1 MIEPRP
7 DAEQSNEARAGS
19 AWLCLIGW
27 REELPLPEAVADAV
41 NEPGTRIRAID
52 EGTLRAFVLESDGEP
67 AASWPAVH
75 AGLIAATAAAAAV
88 IPTRAGC
95 RFRSVSGVRAML
107 RDHEELLGL
116 ALENVAGASEFRISV
131 RCPEIAGDAD
141 ATVAGRGRILDSVLA
156 PLQEVSRAS
165 CRRRI
170 RTPRA
175 PGAMAQW
182 SFLVADEDREA
193 FLAAAQVAS
202 DDVAAVGLDLECSGP
217 GIPEGFVPRV
227 MVA

>member
-1 MIEPRP
+1 MIEPRC
-7 DAEQSNEARAGS
+7 DAEESNDAHAGT

-27 REELPLPEAVADAV
+27 REELLLPEALTDAEH
-41 NEPGTRIRAID
+41 EPGTRIRAID
-52 EGTLRAFVLESDGEP
+52 EGRLRAIVLESDREP
-67 AASWPAVH
+67 GASWPAVH
-75 AGLIAATAAAAAV
+75 AGLIAAAAAV
-88 IPTRAGC
+88 AAVVPTRAGC
-95 RFRSVSGVRAML
+95 RFRSVAGVRAML

-116 ALENVAGASEFRISV
+116 ALENVAGASEFRIIV
-131 RCPEIAGDAD
+131 RCPEATAAVD

-170 RTPRA
+170 PTCRTPD
-175 PGAMAQW
+175 AMAQW
-182 SFLVADEDREA
+182 SFLVADEDRET
-193 FLAAAQVAS
+193 FLAAADAAS
-202 DDVAAVGLDLECSGP
+202 DDMAAVGLELECSGP